1 MAEEANIDK
10 AVTAETKTSNEM
22 EIYLKYKRNTQ
33 SYKDTMDIDIENIK
47 TFEKRNKVYTTKWR
61 KIYEVIEPEFFEKSD
76 IFQMT
81 F

>member
-33 SYKDTMDIDIENIK
+33 SYKDTMDIDIEILK
-47 TFEKRNKVYTTKWR
+47 HLKRETKYIQLNGGKYTKL
-61 KIYEVIEPEFFEKSD
+61 
-76 IFQMT
+76 
-81 F
+81 